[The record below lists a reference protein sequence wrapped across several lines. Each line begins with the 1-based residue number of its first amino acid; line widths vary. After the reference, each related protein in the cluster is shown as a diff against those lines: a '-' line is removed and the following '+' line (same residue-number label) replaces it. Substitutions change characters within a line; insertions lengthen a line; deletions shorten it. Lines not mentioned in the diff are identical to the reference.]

1 MKIILIH
8 GIGNYNPGWSAALN
22 ADQIL
27 GVPKNAIIEF
37 NYEDLME
44 NNWINKILVIAARLA
59 ASYYA
64 TPAAGFAANFVQDY
78 ADDILMYFVVP
89 GIRKKIMNRL
99 VSMLQQNPG
108 AVVIGFSLGS
118 IVAYETIKNFPK
130 AGNRPILITIGS
142 PLGSPALSA
151 LVKQFLKVP
160 DKSRPA
166 VENWYNVYSTVDV
179 ISGKITGLACN
190 SKDQFKVKSLHKM
203 STYLRHVKRLLP
215 EVFNPHRY
223 S

>member
-8 GIGNYNPGWSAALN
+8 GIGNYNPGWSAAVN

-27 GVPKNAIIEF
+27 GVPQDAILEF

-44 NNWINKILVIAARLA
+44 NNWINKILMTAARLA

-64 TPAAGFAANFVQDY
+64 TPVAGFAAKFVQDY

-89 GIRKKIMNRL
+89 SIRKKIMNRL
-99 VSMLQQNPG
+99 VSTLQQNPR

-151 LVKQFLKVP
+151 LVKHFLKVP

-166 VENWYNVYSTVDV
+166 VENWYNVYSTADV
-179 ISGKITGLACN
+179 ISGKITGMGCDIKN
-190 SKDQFKVKSLHKM
+190 QFKVKSMHKM
-203 STYLRHVKRLLP
+203 NTYLKHVKRLLP
-215 EVFNPHRY
+215 EIFNPHCY